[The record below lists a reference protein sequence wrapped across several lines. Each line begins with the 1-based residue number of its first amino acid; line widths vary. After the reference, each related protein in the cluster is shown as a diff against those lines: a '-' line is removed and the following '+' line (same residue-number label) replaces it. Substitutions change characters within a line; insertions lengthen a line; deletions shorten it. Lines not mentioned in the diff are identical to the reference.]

1 MQLGELQSQ
10 FERFERRGVS
20 IIALS
25 IDPAKDSV
33 AMIERLGLAFSL
45 ASDPNQRIIQMFGVQ
60 NPDTRELALHAVYI
74 IDEQGKIFY
83 RKVGRRRPTSTELID
98 AIDAFRGEYP
108 QHDKTEPRS
117 GPLNVAYPQNNYQAL
132 LEISA
137 VTELSATVNRPAL
150 DEVMALI
157 EQRRSDDAVFAFRRL
172 ITLSTDADTQ
182 ALFDTAAWMAR
193 EVYVGNQPAAIT
205 AGKEL
210 RKRLSRV
217 NQLSTDLEQADSD
230 NGKDELLHMLARARA
245 GLSVTR
251 ADIQKQAAGWNLR
264 YAKTMLRSYRE
275 LARAGTQ

>member
-25 IDPAKDSV
+25 IDPAKDSH
-33 AMIERLGLAFSL
+33 AMMERLGLAFSL
-45 ASDPNQRIIQMFGVQ
+45 ASDPTQRIIQTFGVQ

-74 IDEQGKIFY
+74 IDEQGKILY
-83 RKVGRRRPTSTELID
+83 RKVGLRRPTSTELID

-108 QHDKTEPRS
+108 QHDKAEPRS

-172 ITLSTDADTQ
+172 ITLSADADTQ

-193 EVYVGNQPAAIT
+193 EVYVGDQPAAIT

-217 NQLSTDLEQADSD
+217 NQLSTDLEQAASDDS
-230 NGKDELLHMLARARA
+230 KDELLHMLARARA

-251 ADIQKQAAGWNLR
+251 ADIEKQAAAWNLR